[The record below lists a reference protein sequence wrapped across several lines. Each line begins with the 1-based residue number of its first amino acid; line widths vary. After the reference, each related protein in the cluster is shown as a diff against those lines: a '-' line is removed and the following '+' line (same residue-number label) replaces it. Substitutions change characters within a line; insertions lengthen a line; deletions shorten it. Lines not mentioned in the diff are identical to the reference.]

1 MKANSSMF
9 FLAAFL
15 LALPLLSCTS
25 ENPIPEK
32 TPSLFFPN
40 AQNFVLKNLT
50 LPADKVSSIESALGT
65 KLKRSDL
72 TPTFHIATNSN
83 KKPLGAVV
91 FLSVDSPRGELR
103 GGIGLNMQ
111 GKVVRV
117 EISKST
123 DVTGITDREFLD
135 QFTGMGIEDA
145 FQVGEDVKPLS
156 GQEDV
161 SKSVALLPR
170 KALLMTYALYAKK
183 QQPIPESTDVA
194 EEFPDERHE
203 PETLIELMEMMKE
216 AYIVVREYF
225 QSPTDRAVAVKA
237 AKQLEN
243 YIQYIDNF
251 EPPNNPNETE
261 EYAYFQDQVSES
273 LSQLVDTLD
282 KEGASDNSRQQWEG
296 VLDLVD
302 KAHLRFSIDEVD
314 LDEDLE

>member
-1 MKANSSMF
+1 MRTKPF
-9 FLAAFL
+9 IVFLVAFSI
-15 LALPLLSCTS
+15 ALPLIRCTS
-25 ENPIPEK
+25 ENPISEK

-40 AQNFVLKNLT
+40 AQNFVLKKPT
-50 LPADKVSSIESALGT
+50 LSTEIVSAIESALGA
-65 KLKRSDL
+65 KLKPSDL
-72 TPTFHIATNSN
+72 TPTFHIATNVN
-83 KKPLGAVV
+83 KKPLGTVL
-91 FLSVDSPRGELR
+91 FLDVDSPRGELK

-117 EISKST
+117 EIY
-123 DVTGITDREFLD
+123 DDREVADLMAKDFLD

-145 FQVGEDVKPLS
+145 FQVGEDVQPIS
-156 GQEDV
+156 GQEKV

-170 KALLMTYALYAKK
+170 KALLMTYALFAKK
-183 QQPIPESTDVA
+183 PEPIPESTVVA
-194 EEFPDERHE
+194 EESPDESHE

-225 QSPTDRAVAVKA
+225 ESPTDRAVAVKA

-243 YIQYIDNF
+243 YIQYIDYF

-261 EYAYFQDQVSES
+261 EYTYFQDEVSVS

-302 KAHLRFSIDEVD
+302 KAHLRFSIDEVG

>member
-1 MKANSSMF
+1 MKANSFMF

-15 LALPLLSCTS
+15 IALPLIRCTS
-25 ENPIPEK
+25 ENPTPGK

-40 AQNFVLKNLT
+40 AQNFVLKKPILST
-50 LPADKVSSIESALGT
+50 EIVSSIESALGA
-65 KLKRSDL
+65 KLKPSDL

-83 KKPLGAVV
+83 KKPLGTVL
-91 FLSVDSPRGELR
+91 FLDVDSPRGELK

-117 EISKST
+117 EIY
-123 DVTGITDREFLD
+123 DDREVADLMAKDFLD

-145 FQVGEDVKPLS
+145 FQVGEDVQPIS
-156 GQEDV
+156 GQEKV

-170 KALLMTYALYAKK
+170 KALLMTYALFAKK
-183 QQPIPESTDVA
+183 PEPIPESTDVL
-194 EEFPDERHE
+194 EESPDEGLE

-225 QSPTDRAVAVKA
+225 QSATDRAAAVRA
-237 AKQLEN
+237 AKQLGN
-243 YIQYIDNF
+243 YIAYIDYF

-261 EYAYFQDQVSES
+261 EYTYFQDQVSVS
-273 LSQLVDTLD
+273 LSQFVDTLE
-282 KEGASDNSRQQWEG
+282 KEGASVDSRHQWER
-296 VLDLVD
+296 VLALIN

>member
-194 EEFPDERHE
+194 EAFPDERHE

-251 EPPNNPNETE
+251 EPLNNPNETE